1 MLSFKIIGCG
11 AAGNKAA
18 ANLLEKGFP
27 ADYVYFVNSTTVDIP
42 KNVAEDKVI
51 IFGKSG
57 ATKGGC
63 GKERSI
69 GKKMLID
76 DMQNDCSVFDKI
88 IDGSEDAIV
97 LCGSTEGG
105 SGSASMPILAKYFK
119 EVHKKP
125 VIVIPFFGFKD
136 DIRGLRN
143 TIEICQEMSED
154 YTLMG
159 IDNSTFLD
167 TCNGNRFRAE
177 KSANEKLAIVVKILM
192 GGTILQGQQMID
204 DTDLFK
210 IITTPGYMIADYTQ
224 LPDRVKTTEDFNK
237 LISDMLHHSNFI
249 DPPKQAG
256 CKRIGTIFNLIEV
269 DDSIDYS
276 GKVIGEMYGEPY
288 EYFISLAENSTHK
301 NDFYF
306 IASGMKFPIDKIK
319 AVYDEY
325 QNRSTSMDTS
335 KDSFFA
341 NIGAMRGNNDDSQF
355 DMFGPSEKKPNL
367 QTEKSDFFA
376 SFGVKEFVA
385 DDGKKRQTGAV
396 DKSTIEEY

>member
-1 MLSFKIIGCG
+1 MLNFKIIGCG

-18 ANLLEKGFP
+18 ANLLTKGFP
-27 ADYVYFVNSTTVDIP
+27 NDLVYFVNSTTVDIP
-42 KNVAEDKVI
+42 KNVDEDKII

-69 GKKMLID
+69 GKKMLLE
-76 DMQNDCSVFDKI
+76 DMQKDCSAFDKI
-88 IDGSEDAIV
+88 VDGSEDAIV

-125 VIVIPFFGFKD
+125 VIVVQFFGFKD

-154 YTLMG
+154 YTIIG
-159 IDNSTFLD
+159 IDNSAFLER
-167 TCNGNRFRAE
+167 CNNNRFRAE
-177 KSANEKLAIVVKILM
+177 KAANEKFALVLKIIM
-192 GGTILQGQQMID
+192 GGTIIPGDQMID

-210 IITTPGYMIADYTQ
+210 IITTPGYMIADGTE
-224 LPDRVKTTEDFNK
+224 LPDRIKNTEEFNK
-237 LISDMLHHSNFI
+237 IITNMLHYTDFI

-256 CKRIGTIFNLIEV
+256 CKRIGTIFNLIEI
-269 DDSIDYS
+269 DDAIDYS
-276 GKVIGEMYGEPY
+276 GKSIGTVYGDPY
-288 EYFISLAENSTHK
+288 EYFISLAENTNHH
-301 NDFYF
+301 NDFYY

-325 QNRSTSMDTS
+325 QNRSSSMDIS
-335 KDSFFA
+335 KDNFFA
-341 NIGAMRGNNDDSQF
+341 NISAMRGNDGDSQF
-355 DMFGPSEKKPNL
+355 DMFDSSSTKPDL
-367 QTEKSDFFA
+367 KAEKSDFFA
-376 SFGVKEFVA
+376 SFGVKDFT
-385 DDGKKRQTGAV
+385 DDGKKTQTGVV
-396 DKSTIEEY
+396 DKETMEEY